1 MVSVLKRSGREP
13 WASLNSSFLIRTL
26 GLIISS
32 LRLCED
38 QMVSSILKGTSTVE
52 CYSWGPILWFR
63 QGGAR
68 APWPTPGNMEP
79 LSLPSYG
86 EWGPGQ
92 REHLEGAGVMAK
104 TGMMLLA
111 GETHSCSVQALLSQK
126 QNLIP
131 SPVPAWNLDP
141 VPAPTPNQKVNTSSA
156 LTLNSAPD
164 TEALALPERKQQDG
178 AERMS

>member
-1 MVSVLKRSGREP
+1 
-13 WASLNSSFLIRTL
+13 
-26 GLIISS
+26 
-32 LRLCED
+32 
-38 QMVSSILKGTSTVE
+38 
-52 CYSWGPILWFR
+52 
-63 QGGAR
+63 
-68 APWPTPGNMEP
+68 
-79 LSLPSYG
+79 
-86 EWGPGQ
+86 
-92 REHLEGAGVMAK
+92 
-104 TGMMLLA
+104 MMLLA

-164 TEALALPERKQQDG
+164 TEALVLPERKQQDG